1 MLTKRTL
8 LHCIIIAAILLYC
21 STTAESTDPPSAS
34 LPDLEPLS
42 QGVILG
48 RPTDTSVTAHIMANE
63 NMDCFIEYGS
73 DPNEL
78 THQTEIFSMLADDV
92 NTVLMEDLD
101 PNTQYFYRLWQ
112 RPTDLND
119 FQSGDT
125 FTFRTQPSAGTPFT
139 FVVQADSHLDE
150 QSVPE
155 LYETT
160 LANELDDTPD
170 FVIDLGDTFMSDKVR
185 PSTYEAIE
193 KRYLVQRSYFSLL
206 CHSVPLFLVL
216 GNHDGEAGWELDGT
230 TDNFAV
236 WSTLFRKHY
245 FPNPQPDGFY
255 TGSETQEDFVDL
267 CQNYYAWTWGD
278 ALFVVL
284 DPYRYTQSKG
294 GKKSDGWS
302 WTLGEHQYR
311 WFKQTISDSSAI
323 FKFVFCHQLI
333 GGDSQGRGG
342 VEWVPFYEM
351 GGHNSDDTWGFDE
364 RRPGWEKPL
373 HQLMVDNNV
382 TIFFHGHDHFFAK
395 QERDGVIYQLV
406 PQPSHHNFKKANQAE
421 AYGYVN
427 GEILPNSGHLHVSVC
442 ASDITVDYVR
452 AYLPETE
459 SAERING
466 QVSHTYCVE
475 YSHTKKSLNNLS
487 ELHIAWNK
495 PEKVEEGRAKESQIE
510 DFKE

>member
-1 MLTKRTL
+1 MLTQKAKQYF
-8 LHCIIIAAILLYC
+8 IIPAIVFFCL
-21 STTAESTDPPSAS
+21 STIGEGADPPSAS

-48 RPTDTSVTAHIMANE
+48 RPTDTSVSAHIMADE
-63 NMDCFIEYGS
+63 NMDCFIEYGTGF
-73 DPNEL
+73 NEF
-78 THQTEIFSMLADDV
+78 THKTEILSLRAGDAKMILLDG
-92 NTVLMEDLD
+92 LD
-101 PNTQYFYRLWQ
+101 PNTQYTYRLWQ
-112 RPTDLND
+112 RPQDSND
-119 FQSGDT
+119 YQSGDT
-125 FTFRTQPSAGTPFT
+125 LTFCTQRSAGTPFT

-160 LANELDDTPD
+160 LANERDDTPD

-185 PSTYEAIE
+185 PTTYEAIE

-216 GNHDGEAGWELDGT
+216 GNHDGEVGWQCDGT
-230 TDNFAV
+230 ADNLAV

-255 TGSETQEDFVDL
+255 TGSDTQEDFVGL
-267 CQNYYAWTWGD
+267 CQNYYAWTWGN

-284 DPYRYTQSKG
+284 DPYRYTLSKG
-294 GKKSDGWS
+294 GKQSNGWS
-302 WTLGEHQYR
+302 WTLGEQQYH
-311 WFKQTISDSSAI
+311 WFKQTISDRRAI

-351 GGHNSDDTWGFDE
+351 GGHNSDGSWGFDE
-364 RRPGWEKPL
+364 RRPEWVKPL

-395 QERDGVIYQLV
+395 QELDGVIYQLV

-421 AYGYVN
+421 AYGYAS
-427 GEILPNSGHLHVSVC
+427 GEILPNSGHLRVNVC
-442 ASDITVDYVR
+442 ASDVTVDYVR

-466 QVSHTYCVE
+466 QVSHTYWVE
-475 YSHTKKSLNNLS
+475 YPHTKESLNNPS
-487 ELHIAWNK
+487 ELHRAWNK
-495 PEKVEEGRAKESQIE
+495 PEKP
-510 DFKE
+510 